1 MTLPR
6 ILTIMGS
13 GETAPTMVTTHR
25 RLTALLPAPV
35 RAVVLDTPY
44 GFQENAPELA
54 ARAVE
59 YFRTSVNVDLAVAG
73 LVRLHDTHLAA
84 DPVQIERG
92 LRTLA
97 EAAYIFAGPG
107 SPTYALRQW
116 AGSPVAATINHKL
129 ATGGIVTFASAAA
142 LTLGRAT
149 VPVYEVYKVGQDV
162 QVLEGLDV
170 MSSIGINAAVIPH
183 YDNTEGANHD
193 TRYCYLGAARLE
205 LFESMLDDDT
215 CVLGIDEHTGLVIDL
230 DTGEA
235 SVVGNGVVTIRL
247 RSQSF
252 EYPTGET
259 IALET
264 LQNPWTLLQG
274 NSGAGIALRTAGTE
288 TQTALVAHAPAPSS
302 LDDALATCEA
312 DFAAAMEARNADG
325 AVRAALA
332 LEQAIHEWSVDTL
345 QSDASDR
352 ARAALRSMI
361 SSLGDAA
368 VSGVRNPRDVVSPYV
383 EAMLAVRATV
393 RAEKRYDLSD
403 IIRDAFASLNIEV
416 RDTPTGVEW
425 DLRGD

>member
-59 YFRTSVNVDLAVAG
+59 YFRTSINVDLAVAG

-97 EAAYIFAGPG
+97 DATYIFAGPG

-116 AGSPVAATINHKL
+116 AGSSVAATINHKL

-162 QVLEGLDV
+162 QLLEGLDV
-170 MSSIGINAAVIPH
+170 MSSVGINAAVIPH

-193 TRYCYLGAARLE
+193 TRYCYLGATRLE

-215 CVLGIDEHTGLVIDL
+215 YVLGIDEHTGLVIDL
-230 DTGEA
+230 EAGEA
-235 SVVGNGVVTIRL
+235 NVVGNGVVTIRL

-264 LQNPWTLLQG
+264 LQDPWVLLNG
-274 NSGAGIALRTAGTE
+274 NSGAGVAIRTAAPE
-288 TQTALVAHAPAPSS
+288 TATALTAHAPAPGS
-302 LDDALATCEA
+302 LDDALAKCEA

-325 AVRAALA
+325 AVRAALE

-345 QSDASDR
+345 QSDAADR

-425 DLRGD
+425 DLHGD